1 MPLFALLLIAC
12 TAAPSLR
19 GFSAWPLVFP
29 PLSLSRDS
37 LDVLHREPLPT
48 EVELGESG
56 LPSLVHPSD
65 HLPLVCD
72 LGFLRPLPGIGVG
85 AAGAGAGVPAFAGA
99 SGAAGKGHPG
109 ALSIL
114 YLGRAGSPEV
124 AVLTALAASL
134 GGALSVVETAVA
146 VTSHVHIHGAPHVL
160 VAKLGTTSADLSA

>member
-1 MPLFALLLIAC
+1 M
-12 TAAPSLR
+12 
-19 GFSAWPLVFP
+19 
-29 PLSLSRDS
+29 
-37 LDVLHREPLPT
+37 LHREPLPT